1 MHFTPGSQRKFCL
14 AETCSSFQGSCMNL
28 HRKYKLAQRI
38 NSLNLESSLV
48 RIPVQEGIHSEMI
61 SHSEMLQCDHWAF
74 SYAVL
79 LIFLDQF

>member
-1 MHFTPGSQRKFCL
+1 MLFTPGSQRKFCF

-48 RIPVQEGIHSEMI
+48 RIPVQGYLIQRCYSVSTEH
-61 SHSEMLQCDHWAF
+61 F
-74 SYAVL
+74 PVL
-79 LIFLDQF
+79 SFWFT